1 MNIKKEEFEKL
12 LEMIPPY
19 PKTNIFHLNNFD
31 LTSSKVLFE
40 FCKTNDYDYD
50 LLSSDDKFLEKLSKF
65 KATKLNIKQPRY
77 NRHAKLYD
85 YVFLTIDL
93 DDIEDKKLFF
103 TKIYHICKN
112 ASKILIFLENGYH
125 DELENLLEEL
135 NFVASNYIDISKN
148 YRVLSVQKMHGW
160 GVYDL

>member
-1 MNIKKEEFEKL
+1 MQIKKEEFEKL

-31 LTSSKVLFE
+31 LTSSEILFD

-50 LLSSDDKFLEKLSKF
+50 LVSSDEDFLEKLKEF
-65 KATKLNIKQPRY
+65 DATKLTIKQPRY

-85 YVFLTIDL
+85 YVFLTLDL
-93 DDIEDKKLFF
+93 EDIEDKKLFF
-103 TKIYHICKN
+103 KKVYHICKN
-112 ASKILIFLENGYH
+112 SAKILIFLENGYH
-125 DELENLLEEL
+125 DELEQLLEEL
-135 NFVASNYIDISKN
+135 NFVASNYIDLSQN
-148 YRVLSVQKMHGW
+148 YKVLSVQKMHGW